1 MQAILATISRGA
13 PLYNSGDIAGCAA
26 LYESL
31 AESLVADRS
40 ALPEL
45 HAALFT
51 DVISSPSPNVDARAW
66 AFRRVFD
73 RTLADFQFAPLV
85 EAPLPAGFPPPGKV
99 GCVTQKVYPAYRC
112 ATDPAGQ
119 FSALFRHISS
129 RSIAMTAPVISSLSS
144 SEMSFLYESASLGSQ
159 GSDGRVLVQDHPP
172 STVLSIGIRGS
183 TDGLPLAMRVL
194 EGALERGNFVRA
206 GSPRMLGYN
215 SPMVPQERKYW
226 ELQIPIKAAA

>member
-1 MQAILATISRGA
+1 MQTISRGA
-13 PLYNSGDIAGCAA
+13 PFYNSGDVAGCAA

-31 AESLVADRS
+31 AESLVAGRS
-40 ALPEL
+40 LPEL
-45 HAALFT
+45 HTALFS
-51 DVISSPSPNVDARAW
+51 DVISSSSPTVDARAW

-73 RTLADFQFAPLV
+73 RALADFQFTPLV

-99 GCVTQKVYPAYRC
+99 GCVTKKEYPAYRC

-119 FSALFRHISS
+119 FGALFRHIST

-144 SEMSFLYESASLGSQ
+144 PEMSFLYASTAFGSQ

-172 STVLSIGIRGS
+172 ATVLSIGIRGS

-194 EGALERGNFVRA
+194 EGALEGGKYVRM
-206 GSPRMLGYN
+206 GSPRVLGYN

-226 ELQIPIKAAA
+226 ELQIPISVAANL